1 MPSPQTVRRTLSALA
16 AASLLGLAAC
26 GEDDV
31 ERNVE
36 EGAKETREAA
46 RDAKKSGEDAA
57 REAEKQAKE
66 AERDLEN

>member
-1 MPSPQTVRRTLSALA
+1 MTLPRTARRTLPALA
-16 AASLLGLAAC
+16 AASLLGLAGC

-36 EGAKETREAA
+36 EGAKETREAG
-46 RDAKKSGEDAA
+46 RDAKKAGEDAA
-57 REAEKQAKE
+57 REAEKQANE